1 MKWIQKLIERGR
13 KVETKPEPQE
23 EHRPEALRIQ
33 ELEARIA
40 PNAIWGE

>member
-1 MKWIQKLIERGR
+1 MKWIQKLMERGR
-13 KVETKPEPQE
+13 KNETKSEPKVET
-23 EHRPEALRIQ
+23 RPDALRIQ